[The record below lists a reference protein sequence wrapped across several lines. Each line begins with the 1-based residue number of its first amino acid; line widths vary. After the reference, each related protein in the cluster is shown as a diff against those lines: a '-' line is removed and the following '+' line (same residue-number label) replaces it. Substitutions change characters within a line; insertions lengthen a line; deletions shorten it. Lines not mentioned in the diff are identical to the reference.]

1 MPPPVSEGSKV
12 NLSEQPQ
19 TIPFPRESAEPGAAA
34 PPAERPR
41 AKAPNP
47 WPPIIFATLMSAF
60 WIGGGFAYGWGYFG
74 PGGVFRLDIQEM
86 VIVAFALFVPPM
98 LVMAAAWAFTRAQAL
113 SVAADNLNETTD
125 RLFAT
130 DEMAARAA
138 ARVSRAVRRELD
150 ALNAGMDG
158 ALSRLR
164 ALEGVL
170 QTQIA
175 SLDEAGARVDVRAET
190 AATKLAQG
198 RERVDWVTGTLAD
211 AATSASET
219 VAGRAAQLK
228 SMIEAAEATLKNA
241 GQTLDAQA
249 AGFRAAAEAAAE
261 TPHVI
266 AVELDRQAKRIESVS
281 DAALA
286 RSEFIL
292 GRHERHRGA
301 MQDLLQ
307 KLKEESAGFETAI
320 AAQQAAF
327 AKTIADLT
335 SQAQQLGAI
344 AEDADRRLALIT
356 SNAASRNTELTA
368 GFVRETDNLR
378 SVSETAHMMLAKLT
392 DALRESGTGAQ
403 SLMAETITQ
412 TGSSARAL
420 VGEAMAEAERLLK
433 MANQIG
439 AESKEMKLAL
449 TATAE
454 EVERHL
460 LALPGVA
467 KQEAQR
473 VREMVRTE
481 SEAILD
487 LSARTLSTIHARS
500 GRGTVARDSNV
511 ETGESG
517 HSQNESEGLLAMA
530 RRLTQRQPQKQK
542 RKEPEEKPSWEMRTL
557 LSAAGLADKSLQP
570 GAAASLGALQAALAD
585 LAVDLH
591 AISADAPPG
600 EEEWRLYLQGD
611 RSLFARRIADSIDAE
626 SVERISRSY
635 RDDPGFRDAADNYL
649 TEFEALLARVR
660 EGDGNGLLTSA
671 MLGADTGKIYLA
683 VAYALGRLS

>member
-1 MPPPVSEGSKV
+1 M
-12 NLSEQPQ
+12 NRSEQPQ
-19 TIPFPRESAEPGAAA
+19 TIPFPREGAEPGP

-41 AKAPNP
+41 VREPNP
-47 WPPIIFATLMSAF
+47 WPPLIFAVLMCAF
-60 WIGGGFAYGWGYFG
+60 WVGGGFAYGWGYFG

-98 LVMAAAWAFTRAQAL
+98 LVLAVAWAFTRAQSL
-113 SVAADNLNETTD
+113 SAAAANLNDTTD

-130 DEMAARAA
+130 DEMATRAA

-150 ALNAGMDG
+150 ALNAGLDG
-158 ALSRLR
+158 ALTRLR
-164 ALEGVL
+164 ALESVL

-175 SLDEAGARVDVRAET
+175 ALDEAGARVDVRAES
-190 AATKLAQG
+190 AAAKLGQE
-198 RERVDWVTGTLAD
+198 RERIDGVTGSLAD
-211 AATSASET
+211 AASRASEM

-228 SMIEAAEATLKNA
+228 SMIEAAEGSLRNA
-241 GQTLDAQA
+241 GQALETQA
-249 AGFRAAAEAAAE
+249 AGFRTAAE
-261 TPHVI
+261 TAAESPHAV

-292 GRHERHRGA
+292 GRHDRHRTA
-301 MQDLLQ
+301 MQEMLQ
-307 KLKEESAGFETAI
+307 KLKDESTGFEAAI
-320 AAQQAAF
+320 TVQQAAF
-327 AKTIADLT
+327 AKTIEELT
-335 SQAQQLGAI
+335 AQAQKFAAI
-344 AEDADRRLALIT
+344 AEDTDRRLALIM
-356 SNAASRNTELTA
+356 SNATGRTTELTA
-368 GFVRETDNLR
+368 GFVKETDNLR
-378 SVSETAHMMLAKLT
+378 TVSETAHGMLAKLT
-392 DALRESGTGAQ
+392 DALRDAGAGAQ

-412 TGSSARAL
+412 TSNSAKAL
-420 VGEAMAEAERLLK
+420 VGEAMAESERLLK

-439 AESKEMKLAL
+439 AESKDMKAAL
-449 TATAE
+449 SVTAE

-473 VREMVRTE
+473 VREMVQSE

-500 GRGTVARDSNV
+500 GRAAAPRDSSV
-511 ETGESG
+511 ETGEAAPA
-517 HSQNESEGLLAMA
+517 QNENEGLLAMA
-530 RRLTQRQPQKQK
+530 RRLTQRPQPKPK
-542 RKEPEEKPSWEMRTL
+542 RRETEEKPAWEMHTL
-557 LSAAGLADKSLQP
+557 LRAAGRGSADKSLLP
-570 GAAASLGALQAALAD
+570 GAAASLGALQAALSD

-591 AISADAPPG
+591 AMATEVPPG

-611 RSLFARRIADSIDAE
+611 RSLFARRIANSIDTE

-635 RDDPGFRDAADNYL
+635 RDNPAFREAADNYL
-649 TEFEALLARVR
+649 TEFEALLARMR
-660 EGDGNGLLTSA
+660 EGDSNGQLTTA

>member
-1 MPPPVSEGSKV
+1 M
-12 NLSEQPQ
+12 
-19 TIPFPRESAEPGAAA
+19 
-34 PPAERPR
+34 
-41 AKAPNP
+41 
-47 WPPIIFATLMSAF
+47 AT
-60 WIGGGFAYGWGYFG
+60 
-74 PGGVFRLDIQEM
+74 
-86 VIVAFALFVPPM
+86 
-98 LVMAAAWAFTRAQAL
+98 
-113 SVAADNLNETTD
+113 
-125 RLFAT
+125 
-130 DEMAARAA
+130 RAA

-150 ALNAGMDG
+150 ALNAGLDG

-164 ALEGVL
+164 ALESVL

-175 SLDEAGARVDVRAET
+175 ALDEAGARVDVRAET
-190 AATKLAQG
+190 AATKLAQE
-198 RERVDWVTGTLAD
+198 RERVDWVTGTLTD
-211 AATSASET
+211 AATRASET

-228 SMIEAAEATLKNA
+228 SMIEAAESALKNA
-241 GQTLDAQA
+241 GQALDAQA
-249 AGFRAAAEAAAE
+249 AGFRAAAETAAE
-261 TPHVI
+261 SPHAV

-301 MQDLLQ
+301 MQEMLQ
-307 KLKEESAGFETAI
+307 KLKDESAGFEAAI

-327 AKTIADLT
+327 AKTIEGLT
-335 SQAQQLGAI
+335 GQAQQFGTI

-356 SNAASRNTELTA
+356 SNAASRNAELTA
-368 GFVRETDNLR
+368 NLVRETDNLR
-378 SVSETAHMMLAKLT
+378 SVSESAHAMLAKLT
-392 DALRESGTGAQ
+392 DALRESGIGAQ
-403 SLMAETITQ
+403 SLMADTITQ
-412 TGSSARAL
+412 TSTSAKAL

-439 AESKEMKLAL
+439 AESKEMKLAMS
-449 TATAE
+449 ATAE

-473 VREMVRTE
+473 VRDMVRTE

-500 GRGTVARDSNV
+500 GRGTVALDPSA
-511 ETGESG
+511 ETGEVG
-517 HSQNESEGLLAMA
+517 PAPNESEGLLGMA
-530 RRLTQRQPQKQK
+530 RRLTQRQPQKPK
-542 RKEPEEKPSWEMRTL
+542 RKEPEEKEKPLWEMHTL
-557 LSAAGLADKSLQP
+557 LRAAGRGSADKSLQP
-570 GAAASLGALQAALAD
+570 GAAASLGALQAAMSD
-585 LAVDLH
+585 LAIDLH
-591 AISADAPPG
+591 AVAADAAPG

-611 RSLFARRIADSIDAE
+611 RSLFARRIADSINAE
-626 SVERISRSY
+626 SVERISGKY
-635 RDDPGFRDAADNYL
+635 RDDPAFREAADNYL